1 MRTTLKTFGIVSM
14 VVVFVAVTLSF
25 GDSTSAETEL
35 EGDAKAGET
44 KAADCTTCH
53 GKQGISTN
61 TLWPNLAGQQEGYL
75 VKSIKDFRDGIRT
88 EVTMQPFM
96 KDLTDQDVADLA
108 AYYTGLSP
116 CP

>member
-1 MRTTLKTFGIVSM
+1 MQTKLRTLASAGM
-14 VVVFVAVTLSF
+14 VVVVAAVALSF

-35 EGDAKAGET
+35 EGDAKAGEAKSVT
-44 KAADCTTCH
+44 CSACH
-53 GKQGISTN
+53 GKGGISSNTN
-61 TLWPNLAGQQEGYL
+61 WPNLAGQQEGYL

-108 AYYTGLSP
+108 AYFTELSP

>member
-1 MRTTLKTFGIVSM
+1 MRTKLKTLGTVCM
-14 VVVFVAVTLSF
+14 LVVIAAIGFSF
-25 GDSTSAETEL
+25 GDATFAETEI
-35 EGDAKAGET
+35 EGDAKAGEA
-44 KAADCTTCH
+44 KAAGCTACH
-53 GKQGISTN
+53 GKVGISTKTN
-61 TLWPNLAGQQEGYL
+61 WPNLAGQQEGYL

-88 EVTMQPFM
+88 EVTMQNFM